1 MSGVKET
8 GGNPG
13 QSTAAAAATAAAAVP
28 DSRIAGK
35 IAQMEAGQA
44 LIAEASKHAAEVKEE
59 LLKECDLRKK
69 EWKEDSSRDRT
80 EDKRDTPE
88 LSRQS
93 KWFGIEAKLLKDEN
107 IKWTL

>member
-1 MSGVKET
+1 M
-8 GGNPG
+8 
-13 QSTAAAAATAAAAVP
+13 
-28 DSRIAGK
+28 
-35 IAQMEAGQA
+35 
-44 LIAEASKHAAEVKEE
+44 
-59 LLKECDLRKK
+59 KECELRKK

-107 IKWTL
+107 IKWTLEMDQAHVMGIFQEAGNL